1 MALFLLS
8 CQEQELTNSQLI
20 SEWRMTFEGRDYS
33 VSIPSNTVSDLL
45 ENALILDPYIATNE
59 DSIQWIAQQ
68 DWQYQTTFD
77 VLPSVFQ
84 HSKKNLVFKG
94 LDTYADVYL
103 NDSLILQADNMFR
116 TWQVSVENILQEKDN
131 ELLVY
136 FHSADRIEALKV
148 QRLGYDLPGGSR
160 VHSRKAGFHY
170 GWDWGATI
178 TPSGLWKDVILE
190 GWTAAQ
196 LKDIYFKQ
204 TALSDTLALVDAQ
217 LEIEVLQSGEY
228 QIDLNDS
235 TYSFLLNAGHQ
246 SITIPI
252 PVKDPQLW
260 WPIGYGEQYLYS
272 FECTLKKDNTPL
284 AKHTSKLGLR
294 KVELIT
300 DKSKEGSEFY
310 FKINDTPIFMKG
322 ANYIP
327 QDHLQDRVG
336 DSHYRQLLT
345 HAVGANMNML
355 RVWGGGIYEEDI
367 FYNLCDSLG
376 ILVWQDFMFA
386 CAMYPSDSSFLHSVH
401 HEAIDNVKRL
411 RKHPSIVLWC
421 GNNENAEGWQ
431 RWGWQDAFD
440 DQQKQEIE
448 QGYKSIFNGI
458 LPNIVKEYTSLPYW
472 ESSPKL
478 GRGDPQHQ
486 FEGDAHYWGVW
497 HDAEPFDVLE
507 EKVPRFMSEFGFQS
521 FPSLST
527 IAHFADS
534 SQWHLDSEVMRSHQK
549 HPRGNALILEYL
561 EREYHLPTSFEK
573 LLYAS
578 QILQAEGIRLGL
590 EAHRRSQPYC
600 MGTLYWQL
608 NDCWPVASWSS
619 IDYFGNWKA
628 LHYAAKEAFA
638 PLALSLSK
646 GKNNKLEVYA
656 MSERSH
662 PINDTL
668 EITTYDLEGNILSIH
683 REGINIQ
690 ANTSTPLKEAF
701 NYSKNQ
707 VVIARLLQTNISSKE
722 LLTSLPKSCTF
733 TQPNIQYNWE
743 EDTLILRTDIAAY
756 QTYLHNVKGH
766 FSDNFFTLL
775 PHTEKRITFS
785 GQTSEKNKLL
795 IWSLYDLQDNEK

>member
-1 MALFLLS
+1 M
-8 CQEQELTNSQLI
+8 
-20 SEWRMTFEGRDYS
+20 
-33 VSIPSNTVSDLL
+33 
-45 ENALILDPYIATNE
+45 
-59 DSIQWIAQQ
+59 
-68 DWQYQTTFD
+68 
-77 VLPSVFQ
+77 
-84 HSKKNLVFKG
+84 
-94 LDTYADVYL
+94 
-103 NDSLILQADNMFR
+103 
-116 TWQVSVENILQEKDN
+116 
-131 ELLVY
+131 
-136 FHSADRIEALKV
+136 
-148 QRLGYDLPGGSR
+148 
-160 VHSRKAGFHY
+160 
-170 GWDWGATI
+170 DWGSTI
-178 TPSGLWKDVILE
+178 TPSGLWKDVTLE

-300 DKSKEGSEFY
+300 DKSQEGSEFY

-521 FPSLST
+521 FPS
-527 IAHFADS
+527 
-534 SQWHLDSEVMRSHQK
+534 QQVLDYVMQGKLLDLNNGAIKSHQK
-549 HPRGNALILEYL
+549 HHRGFQLINEYVA
-561 EREYHLPTSFEK
+561 RDFQVPTDPQD
-573 LLYAS
+573 YAYVS
-578 QILQAEGIRLGL
+578 QLVQAKGMRMGI
-590 EAHRRSQPYC
+590 EAHRRAKPYN

-608 NDCWPVASWSS
+608 NDCWPAISWSS
-619 IDYFGNWKA
+619 IDYFGQWKA
-628 LHYAAKEAFA
+628 LHHAAKEAFENVLISFEQVDELLKVYVVNDHLQA
-638 PLALSLSK
+638 FNETLHLTIQDFSGNIIWEIDKTVTVSPSSSQVVYTLPMKELDINATNNFLQASMGAASSLYYFERPKNLALAQSDIEMKVSKHADGFAIVLKSATLQKAVQLSASSV
-646 GKNNKLEVYA
+646 GTF
-656 MSERSH
+656 
-662 PINDTL
+662 D
-668 EITTYDLEGNILSIH
+668 D
-683 REGINIQ
+683 
-690 ANTSTPLKEAF
+690 
-701 NYSKNQ
+701 NY
-707 VVIARLLQTNISSKE
+707 
-722 LLTSLPKSCTF
+722 F
-733 TQPNIQYNWE
+733 
-743 EDTLILRTDIAAY
+743 D
-756 QTYLHNVKGH
+756 
-766 FSDNFFTLL
+766 LL
-775 PHTEKRITFS
+775 PNQDKQLYFSTREKDVTFQFRS
-785 GQTSEKNKLL
+785 LNLL
-795 IWSLYDLQDNEK
+795 L